1 MNLTDLQKTAGAI
14 SNDAI
19 RPLTDSTDPR
29 QHLLG
34 QLLTLMKAAN
44 LEGVLLEG
52 LYERFVGDAEL

>member
-1 MNLTDLQKTAGAI
+1 MNLTDLQKAVGGI

-19 RPLTDSTDPR
+19 RPLTDSTHPH
-29 QHLLG
+29 QYLLG
-34 QLLTLMKAAN
+34 QLFTLMKAAN